1 MPRLEATPD
10 EIEKQIDLLEITIN
24 RLNAYTKGLRNSQ
37 LATPP
42 NAKSWSV
49 VQVLAHLRGCTDLW
63 TYSIY
68 AMLAEKEPSLALLD
82 ERRWAKTTGYESL
95 PFDKS
100 FKAFSLQRSEL
111 LHVLQPLEQDS
122 WMRLADI
129 GGRKHSVFSQVRR
142 MAKHEA
148 EHCAQIEAL
157 LKKAG

>member
-10 EIEKQIDLLEITIN
+10 EIAEHLALLDSTAS
-24 RLNAYTKGLRNSQ
+24 RLRAYTKGLNNSQ
-37 LATPP
+37 LAVQSD
-42 NAKSWSV
+42 NKSWSV
-49 VQVLAHLRGCTDLW
+49 VQILAHLRGCADLW

-68 AMLAEKEPSLALLD
+68 AMLAEKEPTLALLD
-82 ERRWAKTTGYESL
+82 ERRWAKAARYDWL

-100 FKAFSLQRSEL
+100 FKAFTLQRGEL
-111 LHVLQPLEQDS
+111 LIVLQALQTNA

-142 MAKHEA
+142 MAKHEN
-148 EHCAQIEAL
+148 EHCDQIKAL